1 MANFKVNISLCYKYL
16 YNKPT
21 DKYRG
26 ISNHQNGGNKELRI
40 LFALVCIHYVLA

>member
-26 ISNHQNGGNKELRI
+26 ISNPKNSVNK
-40 LFALVCIHYVLA
+40 